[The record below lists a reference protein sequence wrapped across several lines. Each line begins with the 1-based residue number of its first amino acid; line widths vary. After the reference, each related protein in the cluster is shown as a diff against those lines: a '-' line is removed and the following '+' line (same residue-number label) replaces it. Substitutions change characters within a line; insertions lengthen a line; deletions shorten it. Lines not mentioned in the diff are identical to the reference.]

1 MEPSTKTPIEEFT
14 ELYSQIKDK
23 FEQLPSIL
31 SKLSSYTENIANENN
46 ELKTKLQEI
55 EDKYEKM
62 KNEFDSKESKI
73 SDAEKQ
79 AATYKSQLESVEN
92 QMKGLREMYE
102 DLAQER
108 AQDLEIQDLLAIYTV
123 LFEQVFAADPH
134 TKILLLLQGVDKEVW
149 TRDEFVKTTGFTPA
163 AIIKALHDLRNN
175 DIIELNESATEAKL
189 VKKLF
194 ESESSPTT
202 ETTEDSEN

>member
-1 MEPSTKTPIEEFT
+1 MLLLHIMEPSTKTPIEEFT

-31 SKLSSYTENIANENN
+31 SKLSSYVE
-46 ELKTKLQEI
+46 EI
-55 EDKYEKM
+55 EDKYNKLQT
-62 KNEFDSKESKI
+62 EFDTKESRI

-79 AATYKSQLESVEN
+79 AATYKAQLESVEN

-194 ESESSPTT
+194 DSEPTPSTETNEESE
-202 ETTEDSEN
+202 N

>member
-31 SKLSSYTENIANENN
+31 SKLSSYTENIANENK
-46 ELKTKLQEI
+46 EIKTKLQEI
-55 EDKYEKM
+55 EDKYNKLQ
-62 KNEFDSKESKI
+62 NEFNTKESKI
-73 SDAEKQ
+73 SNAEKQ
-79 AATYKSQLESVEN
+79 AAKYKSQLESVEN

-108 AQDLEIQDLLAIYTV
+108 AQDLDIQDLLAIYTV
-123 LFEQVFAADPH
+123 LFEKVFAADPH

-175 DIIELNESATEAKL
+175 EIIELNEAATEAKL
-189 VKKLF
+189 VKTLF
-194 ESESSPTT
+194 ESKPTVIT
-202 ETTEDSEN
+202 ETEEEREN